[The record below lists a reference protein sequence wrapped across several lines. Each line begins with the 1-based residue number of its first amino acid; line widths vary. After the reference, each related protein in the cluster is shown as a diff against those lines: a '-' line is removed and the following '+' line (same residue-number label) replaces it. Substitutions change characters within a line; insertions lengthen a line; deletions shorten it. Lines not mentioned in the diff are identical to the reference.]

1 MRKEELVDLLKGYKE
16 NIAKLKLRK
25 LEKKKC
31 EKRLKQY
38 KRLESNTTAILGIN
52 CDIHSKNK
60 ISNKTE
66 KTVIDTI
73 ELNEKEKREEEE
85 RIKELITEIEVLEEK
100 VKQTSIRLSALQYK
114 EKEILYA
121 YYIENRTYEDIG
133 NNLYFSLFNQTREI
147 RAIKTIVKNAT
158 NKMLKL

>member
-31 EKRLKQY
+31 EKKLKQY

-73 ELNEKEKREEEE
+73 ELNEKEKREAEE
-85 RIKELITEIEVLEEK
+85 RIKELIIEIEELEEK
-100 VKQTSIRLSALQYK
+100 VAQASIRLSSLKQK

-121 YYIENRTYEDIG
+121 YYVEEQTYEYIG
-133 NNLYFSLFNQTREI
+133 NKLYFRLYNQTRDVGT
-147 RAIKTIVKNAT
+147 IKKIVEKAT
-158 NKMLKL
+158 NKMMNL

>member
-1 MRKEELVDLLKGYKE
+1 MIKEQLIELLKSYKE

-38 KRLESNTTAILGIN
+38 KRLESNTTATVGTN

-66 KTVIDTI
+66 
-73 ELNEKEKREEEE
+73 
-85 RIKELITEIEVLEEK
+85 
-100 VKQTSIRLSALQYK
+100 
-114 EKEILYA
+114 
-121 YYIENRTYEDIG
+121 EDIG
-133 NNLYFSLFNQTREI
+133 NNLYFKLFNQTREV
-147 RAIKTIVKNAT
+147 RAIKTIVENAT
-158 NKMLKL
+158 NKILNL

>member
-1 MRKEELVDLLKGYKE
+1 MNKLDLIELLKSYKE

-38 KRLESNTTAILGIN
+38 KRLESSTTATLGTN

-66 KTVIDTI
+66 KTVIDMI
-73 ELNEKEKREEEE
+73 ELNQKEKQEAEE
-85 RIKELITEIEVLEEK
+85 RIKELIPEIEELEEK
-100 VKQTSIRLSALQYK
+100 VAQTSIRLSALKYK

-121 YYIENRTYEDIG
+121 YYIEERTYEDIG
-133 NNLYFSLFNQTREI
+133 NNLYLKLFNQTRDKDTI
-147 RAIKTIVKNAT
+147 RNIVEKGT
-158 NKMLKL
+158 QKMLNL